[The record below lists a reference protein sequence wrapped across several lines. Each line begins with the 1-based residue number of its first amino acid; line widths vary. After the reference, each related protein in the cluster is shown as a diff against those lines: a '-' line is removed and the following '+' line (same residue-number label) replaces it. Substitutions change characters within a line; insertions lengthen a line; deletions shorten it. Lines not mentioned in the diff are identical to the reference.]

1 MLDIKPSSVYNNSMM
16 NRIVFEAQAA
26 QLLSPTKACVNPESA
41 FVAQRIREAGY
52 DELSKSYW
60 SWVCSMPERN
70 PEQAV
75 KAFGVECYN
84 QYIQLREIDK
94 GFTMPEWGYKG
105 T

>member
-1 MLDIKPSSVYNNSMM
+1 M
-16 NRIVFEAQAA
+16 NKIVFEAQAA
-26 QLLSPTKACVNPESA
+26 QLLNPAKACVNSEAA
-41 FVAQRIREAGY
+41 FVADRIREAGY
-52 DELSKSYW
+52 PELAKSYW
-60 SWVCSMPERN
+60 SWVCQTPERDPVN
-70 PEQAV
+70 AV